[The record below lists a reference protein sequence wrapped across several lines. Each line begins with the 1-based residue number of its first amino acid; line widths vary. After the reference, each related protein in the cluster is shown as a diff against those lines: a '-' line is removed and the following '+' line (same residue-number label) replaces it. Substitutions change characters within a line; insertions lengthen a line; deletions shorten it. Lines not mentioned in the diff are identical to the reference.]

1 MVNRV
6 TLIGRLTADP
16 EVRTTATGTQMANL
30 RLATNEYGGK
40 DDSGA
45 RREHTEFHNLVLFG
59 RQAEVAASYLRKGRM
74 LYADGRLPYIGA
86 LPPERCLEPEAL
98 FEQLE
103 PRGCTFELQV
113 HQATQSKA
121 I

>member
-30 RLATNEYGGK
+30 RLATNEYGGR

-45 RREHTEFHNLVLFG
+45 RREHTEFHTLVVFG
-59 RQAEVAASYLRKGRM
+59 RQAEVAGSYLRKGRM
-74 LYADGRLPYIGA
+74 LYADGRLRHRSWDGSDGSKHRTTEVVVDTFQMLTPK
-86 LPPERCLEPEAL
+86 PEE
-98 FEQLE
+98 
-103 PRGCTFELQV
+103 G
-113 HQATQSKA
+113 
-121 I
+121 

>member
-74 LYADGRLPYIGA
+74 LYADGRLRHRSWDGSDGSKHHSTEVVVEA
-86 LPPERCLEPEAL
+86 FQMLSAKPEE
-98 FEQLE
+98 
-103 PRGCTFELQV
+103 G
-113 HQATQSKA
+113 
-121 I
+121 

>member
-74 LYADGRLPYIGA
+74 LYADGRLRHRSWDGSDGSKHHSTEVVVDTFQMLSA
-86 LPPERCLEPEAL
+86 KPEE
-98 FEQLE
+98 
-103 PRGCTFELQV
+103 G
-113 HQATQSKA
+113 
-121 I
+121 